1 MPRRPLCWPCA
12 ATLAAALVAA
22 AAGFAVVR
30 QSSAQAA
37 GATAAPVPAPA
48 VVDLSDPVTRGL
60 LTLVS
65 HPARHGHVDLPV
77 TLYRRCESGLE
88 DTYAVTR
95 DVAFERMTYAEL
107 RRGNDGAWT
116 AQAWQNDYLAAPVP
130 PPPPPPGVT
139 ISACRPQ
146 PPVYSRHWQQ
156 AVSDGKAEAL
166 AVDFQQLSLDRV
178 APIRGFLNMQDG
190 GTITL
195 EGCVGGR
202 YRLFLRAGSADNA
215 ARINAIADQLLA
227 FAGVQ
232 PDDLID
238 RD

>member
-1 MPRRPLCWPCA
+1 MS
-12 ATLAAALVAA
+12 AALVAGA
-22 AAGFAVVR
+22 VGFAVVR

-37 GATAAPVPAPA
+37 GATSAPVPAPA

-65 HPARHGHVDLPV
+65 HPARHGHADLPV
-77 TLYRRCESGLE
+77 TLYRRCETGLE

-95 DVAFERMTYAEL
+95 SVAFERMTYAEL
-107 RRGNDGAWT
+107 QRGNDGTWT
-116 AQAWQNDYLAAPVP
+116 AQAWQNDHLEAPMSP

-139 ISACRPQ
+139 VSACRPQ

-156 AVSDGKAEAL
+156 AVSDHKAEAL

-178 APIRGFLNMQDG
+178 APIRGLLNVQDG

-202 YRLFLRAGSADNA
+202 YRLFLRASSTDNA

-238 RD
+238 PD